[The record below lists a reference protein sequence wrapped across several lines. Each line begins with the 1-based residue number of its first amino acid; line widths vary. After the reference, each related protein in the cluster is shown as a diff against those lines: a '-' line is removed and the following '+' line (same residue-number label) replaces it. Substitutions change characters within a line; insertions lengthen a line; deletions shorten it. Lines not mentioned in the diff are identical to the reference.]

1 MVLIRWSQL
10 FAGDFKMAVPVY
22 NNVEFIKFPDVDEAD
37 MVILTKSLGSFFK
50 KVPSGALHLT
60 HKSYNKGG
68 LKTQHE
74 IHGRFLIK
82 GKDYF
87 ASIVSWEFL
96 ESVQKVLDK
105 LEREV
110 RKEHPQ
116 K

>member
-1 MVLIRWSQL
+1 MS
-10 FAGDFKMAVPVY
+10 VPVFE
-22 NNVEFIKFPDVDEAD
+22 NVEFIKFPDVDESD
-37 MVILTKSLGSFFK
+37 MVVLQKALVHFFK
-50 KVPSGALHLT
+50 KVPEGKLNLT

-74 IHGRFLIK
+74 IHGRFLVK

-96 ESVQKVLDK
+96 DSVQKVLDK

-110 RKEHPQ
+110 RKEHSQ